1 MPEEPRTVGY
11 ICPVCGNAVIAE
23 RTAFQL
29 CAGNSA
35 LPCPCGKSELR
46 FDQLGDRCEIAVPC
60 LFCAK
65 DHTAVCANDALLR
78 QRLLALSCP
87 ASGLGACFIGGE
99 APVFQAMEKLEQAVD
114 KLRLDEQAG
123 TRGAFLN
130 EAVMGEVLSELRD
143 IAARKGVRCGC
154 GSADYGVKVGCS
166 SVDVVC
172 ARCGAALRLPAA
184 THDDL
189 DALCA
194 RYTITIPGKKEA
206 GI

>member
-1 MPEEPRTVGY
+1 MPEENRTVGY
-11 ICPVCGNAVIAE
+11 ICPVCGQAVAVR

-29 CAGNSA
+29 AAGNSA

-46 FDQLGDRCEIAVPC
+46 FTQMGDRCEITVPC

-65 DHTAVCANDALLR
+65 DHTAVCSTDALLR
-78 QRLLALSCP
+78 RKLLALSCP
-87 ASGLGACFIGGE
+87 ASGLGVCYIGEE

-114 KLRLDEQAG
+114 RLRQDDQSDS
-123 TRGAFLN
+123 RGAFLN
-130 EAVMGEVLSELRD
+130 ETVMGEVLAELRD
-143 IAARKGVRCGC
+143 IAARKGVRCAC
-154 GSADYGVKVGCS
+154 GSTDYGVKVGFS

-172 ARCGAALRLPAA
+172 ARCGSVLRLSAA

-194 RYTITIPGKKEA
+194 RYTVTIPGKKD
-206 GI
+206 IDT

>member
-1 MPEEPRTVGY
+1 MPEETRTVGY
-11 ICPVCGNAVIAE
+11 ICPVCAQPVIAE

-29 CAGNSA
+29 AAGNSA
-35 LPCPCGKSELR
+35 LPCPCGRSELR
-46 FDQLGDRCEIAVPC
+46 FTQLGDRCEVTVPC
-60 LFCAK
+60 LFCAR
-65 DHTAVCANDALLR
+65 DHTAVCSNGALLR
-78 QRLLALSCP
+78 QKLLALSCP
-87 ASGLGACFIGGE
+87 ASGLGVCFIGEE

-130 EAVMGEVLSELRD
+130 EAVMEEVLAELRD

-154 GSADYGVKVGCS
+154 GSTDYGVKVGYAA
-166 SVDVVC
+166 VDVVC

-184 THDDL
+184 APGDL

-194 RYTITIPGKKEA
+194 RYTVTIPGKKESDT
-206 GI
+206 